1 MRPSSR
7 LATSC
12 RSVTVALITGI
23 TGQDGSYLAELLLAH
38 GYRVIGLVRPGG
50 VVNDSR
56 IAHIRDRLELIPADL
71 LNQHALQEIIDRCR
85 PAEIYNLAARAS
97 SSQLFSDPLA
107 TTEFNGLV
115 VVRLLE
121 AIRAIDPTI
130 RFCQASSSEI
140 FGNPEH
146 APQDESTPSR
156 PRNPYGIAKL
166 CGHWFTANY
175 REVYGLHAGS
185 CILFNHESPR
195 RGTEFV
201 TRKIALA
208 AARIKTGLQDRLRLG
223 DLDARRDWGFA
234 GDYVLGMWQMLRAP
248 APGDYVLATGVTH
261 TVRDFCDVAFHHVGL
276 DYEDFVVIDPVSRRP
291 TESVPLVGNADKARR
306 VLGWQPTISFHELV
320 RMMVDADLR
329 APTIRQ
335 SE

>member
-1 MRPSSR
+1 M
-7 LATSC
+7 T
-12 RSVTVALITGI
+12 TALITGI

-38 GYRVIGLVRPGG
+38 DYRVIGLVRPEGP
-50 VVNDSR
+50 VNDTR
-56 IAHIRDRLELIPADL
+56 IAYIRDRLELIPGDL

-97 SSQLFSDPLA
+97 SSQLFSDPVA
-107 TTEFNGLV
+107 TTEYNGLV

-121 AIRAIDPTI
+121 AIRAVDPTI
-130 RFCQASSSEI
+130 RFCQASSSEM
-140 FGNPEH
+140 FGNASS
-146 APQDESTPSR
+146 APQDESTPFH

-175 REVYGLHAGS
+175 RDVYGLHSCS

-201 TRKIALA
+201 TRKIAAA
-208 AARIKTGLQDRLRLG
+208 AARIKAGLQDKLRLG

-234 GDYVLGMWQMLRAP
+234 GDYVRGMWQMLRAR
-248 APGDYVLATGVTH
+248 AADDYVLATGVTH
-261 TVRDFCDVAFHHVGL
+261 TVRDFCDIAFQHVGL
-276 DYEDFVVIDPVSRRP
+276 DYQDFVVIDSVSRRP
-291 TESVPLVGNADKARR
+291 AERVPLVGNADKARR
-306 VLGWQPTISFHELV
+306 VLGWRPTISFDELV

-329 APTIRQ
+329 AAVTAQ
-335 SE
+335 SGL